1 MGGGSGGSPGP
12 VGGGTVSLLTLPSIP
27 PHALGAFTLFLR
39 LPGYA
44 ETLLKDTHKACC
56 LLRLALGV
64 TDDGDGGKSSLLC
77 TACYVSFS
85 LHFCLF
91 LFLLVSHFTSL
102 STADMP
108 LSTTQ
113 IEELRSIFS

>member
-1 MGGGSGGSPGP
+1 MTGAYSTVTPNTHLIFQSANVFDYLVMGGGGGGSPGP

-44 ETLLKDTHKACC
+44 ETLLKDTHQACC

-64 TDDGDGGKSSLLC
+64 TDDGDGGES
-77 TACYVSFS
+77 VS
-85 LHFCLF
+85 
-91 LFLLVSHFTSL
+91 
-102 STADMP
+102 
-108 LSTTQ
+108 
-113 IEELRSIFS
+113 